1 MLYLISYDIEDNRER
16 TKLARILGSY
26 GNRVQFS
33 VFECELDAQELKELV
48 KKVRSRIKLSETDS
62 IRTYSLCEK
71 DEKKTIYLGAKPQ
84 KISKTIVI

>member
-16 TKLARILGSY
+16 TRLARILGSY

-48 KKVRSRIKLSETDS
+48 RKVRSKIRLGDTDS
-62 IRTYSLCEK
+62 IRIYSLCEK
-71 DEKKTIYLGAKPQ
+71 DERKTIYLGAKPQ
-84 KISKTIVI
+84 KNPKTIII